1 MLAVNWDKIE
11 RILDDKSV
19 GHACAFCG
27 DPIAMGDDRRWSLA
41 VRQLSGNTSVVWCHS
56 ACFIA
61 ILTPRV
67 RRAYENGGPSAATV
81 EGAS

>member
-11 RILDDKSV
+11 HILDDKSV

-27 DPIAMGDDRRWSLA
+27 DPITMGDDKRWSLA

-61 ILTPRV
+61 NLAPKV
-67 RRAYENGGPSAATV
+67 RRAYENGGPSAPTV
-81 EGAS
+81 EGVS

>member
-1 MLAVNWDKIE
+1 MLPVNWDKIE

-27 DPIAMGDDRRWSLA
+27 GRIEMGDDKRWSLA

-61 ILTPRV
+61 NLAPNV
-67 RRAYENGGPSAATV
+67 SRAYEKGGPSAPRNG
-81 EGAS
+81 EGS